1 MAFGKRNV
9 VKLDPFMYNI
19 ALIGESGIGKST
31 IIKEMCE
38 KYLPE
43 DGYLF
48 VECGK
53 EAGADA
59 ISNIRYVNCP
69 DWNSDYDDVNNSV
82 GFKLLIDDIVENKET
97 DYKNLRVL
105 VIDTYD
111 QLREIA
117 GQEIVRL
124 HNKEHEK
131 KVKSLK
137 AAYGGFMAGED
148 MADDLCLD
156 MLWELKQVNVQFI
169 AIGHVKTKDI
179 TDSATGET
187 YVELTSDLTTRTFN
201 KLKNKLH
208 FLGVAYIDREIVK
221 KKKEGTDKLK
231 GHVKSETRKITFR
244 DDNYSVDSKSR
255 FADIAEECDF
265 TPEALY
271 ETMCNAIKA
280 EATKG
285 KGGVKEAE
293 KETKIF
299 EEAKEEKALENSHR
313 SKDNKIDSDKNQ
325 ELIEQI
331 KPFFTDKEVSK
342 EVLGQATSYMKDNG
356 IDNFKDPESIPTK
369 VLEEI
374 LRIVSQV

>member
-9 VKLDPFMYNI
+9 IKLDPFMYNI

-48 VECGK
+48 VECGR
-53 EAGADA
+53 ESGADA
-59 ISNIRYVNCP
+59 ISDIRYINCP
-69 DWNSDYDDVNNSV
+69 DWNSDYDDTNNSV
-82 GFKLLIDDIVENKET
+82 GFRLLIDDIVENKET
-97 DYKNLRVL
+97 GYKNLRVL

-156 MLWELKQVNVQFI
+156 MLWELKKVNVQFV

-187 YVELTSDLTTRTFN
+187 YTELTSDLTTRTFN

-221 KKKEGTDKLK
+221 KKKEGTDKVK
-231 GHVKSETRKITFR
+231 GYVKSETRKITFR

-255 FADIAEECDF
+255 FADIAEGCDF

-271 ETMCNAIKA
+271 ETMCEAIKA
-280 EATKG
+280 EAAKG
-285 KGGVKEAE
+285 KGGVKAAE
-293 KETKIF
+293 KETKAF
-299 EEAKEEKALENSHR
+299 EKAKAEEAAENSR
-313 SKDNKIDSDKNQ
+313 KAKEFATEVDADKNV
-325 ELIEQI
+325 ELIQAI
-331 KPFFTDKEVSK
+331 KPLFLSDETSQEVKDKVKTYMKENEVS
-342 EVLGQATSYMKDNG
+342 
-356 IDNFKDPESIPTK
+356 FKAPESTSTK
-369 VLEEI
+369 HLEEI
-374 LRIVSQV
+374 FKMLS

>member
-9 VKLDPFMYNI
+9 IKLDPFMYNI

-48 VECGK
+48 VECGR
-53 EAGADA
+53 ESGADA
-59 ISNIRYVNCP
+59 ISDIRYVNCP
-69 DWNSDYDDVNNSV
+69 DWNSDYDDTNNSV
-82 GFKLLIDDIVENKET
+82 GFRLLIDDIVENKET

-156 MLWELKQVNVQFI
+156 MLWELKKVNVQFV

-187 YVELTSDLTTRTFN
+187 YAELTSDLTTRTFN

-221 KKKEGTDKLK
+221 KKKEGTDKVK
-231 GHVKSETRKITFR
+231 GYVKSETRKITFR

-255 FADIAEECDF
+255 FADIAEGCDF

-271 ETMCNAIKA
+271 ETMCEAIKA
-280 EATKG
+280 EAAKG
-285 KGGVKEAE
+285 KGGVKAAE
-293 KETKIF
+293 KETKAF
-299 EEAKEEKALENSHR
+299 EKAKAEEAAENSR
-313 SKDNKIDSDKNQ
+313 KAKEFATEVDADKNA
-325 ELIEQI
+325 ELIQTI
-331 KPFFTDKEVSK
+331 KPLFLSDETSQEIKDKVK
-342 EVLGQATSYMKDNG
+342 TYMKENG
-356 IDNFKDPESIPTK
+356 VNFKAPDSTPTK
-369 VLEEI
+369 HLEEI
-374 LRIVSQV
+374 LKMLS